1 MSSTIDEVQ
10 EFKGIKIDEIQD
22 FKGKYPK
29 QLWYL
34 FFSEMWERFSF
45 YGMRGMLVIFMVS
58 QLMMDE
64 KTANLQYGATQA
76 FVYAFTFIGG
86 LFADK
91 ILGYRKSLF
100 WGGLLMIAGSIIL
113 AADPKQFFFFGIS
126 FTIIGTGFFKP
137 NISTMVGKL
146 YRDDDNRRDAGFSLF
161 YAGVNLGALIGGYI
175 CIAVANGN
183 MLASYIPQHL
193 RWNVAFGFAAI
204 VMIVSLLTFTQTQKS
219 LGEIG
224 LSPLMNLEPS
234 RKRML
239 EIATY
244 IGSLVIIP
252 VVMTM
257 VAKTEYTDY
266 FMFVIGPASLLY
278 LFYEM
283 RAFSAEENKKLFA
296 ALIFIIFSIFFWAFF
311 EQSGGS
317 LSLFAANNLENTIAG
332 VKLDPNGVNN
342 SANSLFVIIFAA
354 LVGMVWLWMHKR
366 KIEPNTVVKFG
377 LGFLFLA
384 GGFWVFYYTKF
395 FADASGRTSLDLFTF
410 GWFIITFGELCLS
423 PIGMSAMTKLSPQK
437 TQAVIMGMWFLASAY
452 GQYFAGLLGANIAEA
467 SENASNLEKLNVYA
481 DGYQQ
486 LAIYAL
492 AAGLALIVISPGVK
506 KLMQGVK

>member
-1 MSSTIDEVQ
+1 MYTLE
-10 EFKGIKIDEIQD
+10 EIHN

-45 YGMRGMLVIFMVS
+45 YGMRGMLAVFMVT

-100 WGGLLMIAGSIIL
+100 WGGLLMIVGSIIL
-113 AADPKQFFFFGIS
+113 AIDPKQFFFFGIS

-146 YRDDDNRRDAGFSLF
+146 YRDDDNRRDAGFSFF
-161 YAGVNLGALIGGYI
+161 YMGVNLGALLGGYI
-175 CIAVANGN
+175 CIAVANGT
-183 MLASYIPQHL
+183 LWESFIPQNL
-193 RWNVAFGFAAI
+193 RWNYAFGFAAV
-204 VMIVSLLTFTQTQKS
+204 VMVVSLLTFTQTQKT
-219 LGEIG
+219 LGVIG
-224 LSPLMNLEPS
+224 LSPLAHLDKS
-234 RKRML
+234 KRRMF

-244 IGSLVIIP
+244 VGSLVIIP
-252 VVMTM
+252 IIMTM

-266 FMFVIGPASLLY
+266 FMFVIGPLALLY

-283 RAFSAEENKKLFA
+283 RNFSLVQNKKLMA
-296 ALIFIIFSIFFWAFF
+296 ALVFIIFSIFFWAFF

-317 LSLFAANNLENTIAG
+317 LSLFAAHNLDNTVLG

-342 SANSLFVIIFAA
+342 SANSFFVIAFAA
-354 LVGMVWLWMHKR
+354 LIGLVWLWMSKS

-377 LGFLFLA
+377 LAFLFLA
-384 GGFWVFYYTKF
+384 GGFYMFYYTKF
-395 FADASGRTSLDLFTF
+395 FSNADGITSLDLFTI
-410 GWFIITFGELCLS
+410 GWLVITFGELCLS
-423 PIGMSAMTKLSPQK
+423 PIGMSAMTKLSPEK

-452 GQYFAGLLGANIAEA
+452 GQYFAGILGANIAEA
-467 SENASNLEKLNVYA
+467 SENASNFDKLIVYA
-481 DGYQQ
+481 NGYKD
-486 LAIYAL
+486 LALYAL
-492 AAGLALIVISPGVK
+492 VFGIVLILISPLVK
-506 KLMQGVK
+506 KLMQDVK

>member
-1 MSSTIDEVQ
+1 MENSNTNAL
-10 EFKGIKIDEIQD
+10 EIQN

-58 QLMMDE
+58 QLAMND
-64 KTANLQYGATQA
+64 KVANLQYGATQA

-113 AADPKQFFFFGIS
+113 AINPQQFFFFGIS

-137 NISTMVGKL
+137 NISTIVGKL
-146 YRDDDNRRDAGFSLF
+146 YKDDDHRRDAGFSLF

-175 CIAVANGN
+175 CIAVANGS
-183 MLASYIPQHL
+183 LWTSLVPAHL
-193 RWNVAFGFAAI
+193 RWNVAFGFAAV
-204 VMIVSLLTFTQTQKS
+204 VMVVSLLTFTQTQKS
-219 LGEIG
+219 LGDIG
-224 LSPLMNLEPS
+224 LSPLKDAPS
-234 RKRML
+234 SKRKRL
-239 EIATY
+239 EIVTY
-244 IGSLVIIP
+244 IGSLLIIP
-252 VVMTM
+252 VIMTM
-257 VAKTEYTDY
+257 VSNTDYTDI
-266 FMFVIGPASLLY
+266 FMFIIGPASLLY

-283 RAFSAEENKKLFA
+283 RSFSKAENKKLLA
-296 ALIFIIFSIFFWAFF
+296 ALVFIIFSIFFWAFF

-317 LSLFAANNLENTIAG
+317 LSLFAAHNLNNTVLGIP
-332 VKLDPNGVNN
+332 LDPNGVNN
-342 SANSLFVIIFAA
+342 SANSFFVIAFAA
-354 LVGMVWLWMHKR
+354 IVGLVWLWLNKR
-366 KIEPNTVVKFG
+366 KLEPNTVVKFG

-384 GGFWVFYYTKF
+384 GGFAVFYYTKF
-395 FADASGRTSLDLFTF
+395 FADANGRTSLDLFTF

-467 SENASNLEKLNVYA
+467 STNASNLEKLSVYA
-481 DGYQQ
+481 DGYKQ
-486 LAIYAL
+486 LAIYAFI
-492 AAGLALIVISPGVK
+492 AGILLILIAPLVK
-506 KLMQGVK
+506 KLMQDVK

>member
-1 MSSTIDEVQ
+1 MEQNQTSEQ
-10 EFKGIKIDEIQD
+10 IQN

-45 YGMRGMLVIFMVS
+45 YGMRGMLVVFMVT
-58 QLMMDE
+58 QLGMDE
-64 KTANLQYGATQA
+64 TSSQLQYGATQA
-76 FVYAFTFIGG
+76 WVYAVTFIGG

-100 WGGLLMIAGSIIL
+100 WGGLLMIVGSVIL
-113 AADPKQFFFFGIS
+113 AIDPKHFFFFGIS

-137 NISTMVGKL
+137 NISTMVGCL
-146 YRDDDNRRDAGFSLF
+146 YKEGDARVDAGFSLF

-175 CIAVANGN
+175 CIAVANGT
-183 MLASYIPQHL
+183 LWESYIPEVY
-193 RWNVAFGFAAI
+193 RWNYAFGFASV
-204 VMIVSLLTFTQTQKS
+204 VMMISLLTFIQTQKS
-219 LGEIG
+219 LGDIG
-224 LSPLMNLEPS
+224 LSPLLHLEKS
-234 RKRML
+234 KRRTK
-239 EIATY
+239 EIVTY
-244 IGSLVIIP
+244 VGSLVIIP
-252 VVMTM
+252 IVMTM

-266 FMFVIGPASLLY
+266 FMYIIGPVSLLY

-283 RAFSAEENKKLFA
+283 RSFSISENKKLFA
-296 ALIFIIFSIFFWAFF
+296 ALVFIIFSIFFWAFF

-317 LSLFAANNLENTIAG
+317 LSLFALNNLNNTVVGIQ
-332 VKLDPNGVNN
+332 LDPNGVNN
-342 SANSLFVIIFAA
+342 SANSLFVIVFAA
-354 LVGMVWLWMHKR
+354 LVGLTWLWMNKR

-384 GGFWVFYYTKF
+384 AGFWIFYYTKF
-395 FADASGRTSLDLFTF
+395 FAGPDGKTSLNLFTF

-423 PIGMSAMTKLSPQK
+423 PIGMSVMTKLSPQK

-467 SENASNLEKLNVYA
+467 SENSSNLDKLNVYA

-486 LAIYAL
+486 LALYAL
-492 AAGLALIVISPGVK
+492 LLGIILIIISPFVK
-506 KLMQGVK
+506 KLMQDVK